1 MVCRRCSRGGRVS
14 DVASSNELPAGTDA
28 ALPVTEV
35 RSLPPPERSTG
46 SSAAQGCVSAAE
58 PSDRSPGAGAGASTA
73 EDAAGPET
81 AAGPAPPLQL
91 PAASVAAAAGTE
103 VFKFSANGDT
113 TEMRPV
119 FDKSRNSRAVG
130 SSSTAWTLPPCQVTV
145 RPTDRGQF
153 WDEVK
158 AKVEGLSAGA
168 GPAVPE
174 VQPVPSRVPAS
185 DPVGSTGQDKAGAA
199 ASSEGLQAFPVL
211 QGATHNTYQPLAWQA
226 LTELRDAVG
235 KYGLSS
241 AEVMQVLRY
250 FNASLL
256 TPFDIRSLAR
266 ALFPLVEY
274 DFFENK
280 WTQLAVRAV
289 ERNRTLGQDDP
300 RRMVNIDM
308 LMGTGNYTRAEG
320 QAGYEPLVQ
329 EQCQQAGMAALVQ
342 TLQLATPQQ
351 PFATII
357 QGIDEPFL
365 CFAGRL
371 TPAVEK
377 QVSDPAA
384 RKLMIQS
391 LAQGNCNA
399 ACKRIIETLPGEP
412 SMSDMVGACAK
423 VSPSIQQVVAVP
435 TAVQPAVATIVQP
448 TWLVDRPIWEN
459 QWPLPHDKLVTLREL
474 VQEQLDQ
481 GHLEPSTSPWNTPV
495 FCIKKKSGKWRL
507 LQDLRKINA
516 VMEGMGTLQAG
527 MPLPTMLPADC
538 PVLIVDL
545 KDCFFTIPLHPDD
558 RPKFAFTVPTINN
571 AEPAQR
577 YQWRVLPQGMR
588 NSPMLRQWYVAR
600 ALSGVRKRFP
610 DAHVYHY
617 MDDILVATPTQE
629 ELLRLQPQ
637 LLNALH
643 SHGLQV
649 APEKVQQQP
658 PWKYLGVKIL
668 ERTIRHQEVQFV
680 QSVKTL
686 NDAQKLVG
694 VITWLRPYLGL
705 TTAQLSPLFELLK
718 GDTDLKSPREL
729 TPEARKVLEE
739 VQQAVSACQVYRI
752 EPSID
757 VTVFITTPDLHPT
770 GIIGQW
776 NDDWTDPLHVL
787 EWVFLPHQP
796 HKTVTALFELIARL
810 IIKCRQRCLQLM
822 GADPSKIIL
831 PVQREEFD
839 WSYANNVVL
848 QSALEG
854 FSGQITYHLPSHKL
868 LQVAK
873 NTQFSLRPKNSQESV
888 QGPTIFTDGSGKT
901 GKAIVTWQDGS
912 EWQVLE
918 GHEDGSA
925 QLVELKAAVMA
936 FEKFSQEPF
945 NLITDSAYVA
955 DIAQQLGCSV
965 LKEVSNPALFNLLK
979 ALWCAIQARVHP
991 YYVLHVRSHTNL
1003 PAFVAEG
1010 NARADKLANPAWV
1023 APQPDVLVQA
1033 KASHGFF
1040 HQNAHA
1046 LQKQFQL
1053 TATEAREIVESC
1065 DDCHALGAPLPAGV
1079 NPRGLKAL
1087 ELWQTDVT
1095 QVAEFGRLKHVHVT
1109 VDTFSSAMW
1118 ASAHTGEKARDVIA
1132 HWRQAFAIL
1141 GIPSA
1146 VKTDNGPA
1154 YALQQVWQ
1162 FLQSWGVS
1170 HNFGIPHSPTG
1181 QAIVERNHSTLKRV
1195 LQKQKRGMQGETP
1208 HSRLAK
1214 ALYTI
1219 NHLTVPQNSNN
1230 PVILNH
1236 HLLLQASDGE
1246 QQPRAKVRVRN
1257 LVTKQWEGPYDLIA
1271 MGRGYACV
1279 STDTGTRWLP
1289 SKCVHPDLRPQR
1301 QNSADRQGGSRD
1313 QLENHQVDESSSD
1326 HSDDSSTDSD

>member
-1 MVCRRCSRGGRVS
+1 MGSG
-14 DVASSNELPAGTDA
+14 DVELPAV
-28 ALPVTEV
+28 LPG
-35 RSLPPPERSTG
+35 P
-46 SSAAQGCVSAAE
+46 
-58 PSDRSPGAGAGASTA
+58 
-73 EDAAGPET
+73 GPE
-81 AAGPAPPLQL
+81 
-91 PAASVAAAAGTE
+91 
-103 VFKFSANGDT
+103 
-113 TEMRPV
+113 
-119 FDKSRNSRAVG
+119 
-130 SSSTAWTLPPCQVTV
+130 
-145 RPTDRGQF
+145 
-153 WDEVK
+153 
-158 AKVEGLSAGA
+158 
-168 GPAVPE
+168 
-174 VQPVPSRVPAS
+174 
-185 DPVGSTGQDKAGAA
+185 AA
-199 ASSEGLQAFPVL
+199 ASAASALAPPQDAAEGKVP
-211 QGATHNTYQPLAWQA
+211 GATHNTYQPLAWQA
-226 LTELRDAVG
+226 LSELRDAVG
-235 KYGLSS
+235 KYGLGS

-266 ALFPLVEY
+266 ALFPPVEY

-280 WTQLAVRAV
+280 WTQLAGRAV
-289 ERNRTLGQDDP
+289 ERNTTLGQGDP

-320 QAGYEPLVQ
+320 QAGYEPLAQ
-329 EQCQQAGMAALVQ
+329 EQCQQTGMAALVQ

-351 PFATII
+351 SFATIV
-357 QGIDEPFL
+357 QGVDEPFL

-371 TPAVEK
+371 TAAVEK
-377 QVSDPAA
+377 
-384 RKLMIQS
+384 
-391 LAQGNCNA
+391 
-399 ACKRIIETLPGEP
+399 
-412 SMSDMVGACAK
+412 
-423 VSPSIQQVVAVP
+423 
-435 TAVQPAVATIVQP
+435 
-448 TWLVDRPIWEN
+448 
-459 QWPLPHDKLVTLREL
+459 
-474 VQEQLDQ
+474 
-481 GHLEPSTSPWNTPV
+481 
-495 FCIKKKSGKWRL
+495 
-507 LQDLRKINA
+507 
-516 VMEGMGTLQAG
+516 
-527 MPLPTMLPADC
+527 
-538 PVLIVDL
+538 
-545 KDCFFTIPLHPDD
+545 
-558 RPKFAFTVPTINN
+558 
-571 AEPAQR
+571 
-577 YQWRVLPQGMR
+577 
-588 NSPMLRQWYVAR
+588 
-600 ALSGVRKRFP
+600 
-610 DAHVYHY
+610 
-617 MDDILVATPTQE
+617 
-629 ELLRLQPQ
+629 
-637 LLNALH
+637 
-643 SHGLQV
+643 QV

-694 VITWLRPYLGL
+694 VITWLHPYLGL

-796 HKTVTALFELIARL
+796 HKTATALFELIARL

-839 WSYANNVVL
+839 WSYVNNVSL

-873 NTQFSLRPKNSQESV
+873 NTQFSLQPENSQEPV
-888 QGPTIFTDGSGKT
+888 QGPTVFTDGSGKT
-901 GKAIVTWQDGS
+901 GKTIVTWQDGS

-918 GHEDGSA
+918 SHEDGSA

-955 DIAQQLGCSV
+955 DIAQRLGCSV
-965 LKEVSNPALFNLLK
+965 LKEVSNPALFDLLK
-979 ALWCAIQARVHP
+979 ALWSAIQARVHP
-991 YYVLHVRSHTNL
+991 YYILHVRSHTNL
-1003 PAFVAEG
+1003 PGFVAEG

-1033 KASHGFF
+1033 KALHGFF
-1040 HQNAHA
+1040 HQNAHM

-1087 ELWQTDVT
+1087 ALWQTDVT
-1095 QVAEFGRLKHVHVT
+1095 QVAEFGRLKYVHVT

-1132 HWRQAFAIL
+1132 HWRQAFAVL

-1154 YALQQVWQ
+1154 YASQQERQ

-1170 HNFGIPHSPTG
+1170 HNFGIPHSPMG
-1181 QAIVERNHSTLKRV
+1181 QAIVERNHGTLKRV

-1208 HSRLAK
+1208 NSRLAK

-1219 NHLTVPQNSNN
+1219 NHGAAEL
-1230 PVILNH
+1230 
-1236 HLLLQASDGE
+1236 
-1246 QQPRAKVRVRN
+1246 K
-1257 LVTKQWEGPYDLIA
+1257 
-1271 MGRGYACV
+1271 
-1279 STDTGTRWLP
+1279 
-1289 SKCVHPDLRPQR
+1289 
-1301 QNSADRQGGSRD
+1301 
-1313 QLENHQVDESSSD
+1313 
-1326 HSDDSSTDSD
+1326 